1 MRPSLKSAAL
11 ACAAALLIGV
21 SAASSQGSPSKV
33 AATSDGPS
41 AITFAVGHRA
51 DEFHGGGLWRLHVKP
66 GLYHASL
73 RATMFVAP
81 DDQNATE
88 APVICGVIDLDTF
101 GQFTRIYFADSA
113 VQLAGGAPV
122 AMSGSAVVRVTP
134 KVTPGVVCYVG
145 PATLQLFQPI
155 TVTFTSL
162 GHRTYGETTE
172 VPLPGGKQLGR
183 MLGAR

>member
-21 SAASSQGSPSKV
+21 SAASSQGSQSKGPS
-33 AATSDGPS
+33 AADGPS
-41 AITFAVGHRA
+41 AVTFAIGHRG
-51 DEFHGGGLWRLHVKP
+51 DEFQGGALWRVHIKP

-73 RATMFVAP
+73 RATMFVQP
-81 DDQNATE
+81 DDPNATE
-88 APVICGVIDLDTF
+88 MPVICGIVDLDTI
-101 GQFTRIYFADSA
+101 GQFTRIYFADSS
-113 VQLAGGAPV
+113 VQFVTGPPA

-134 KVTPGVVCYVG
+134 DVRPGVVCYVG
-145 PATLQLFQPI
+145 AGTVQLFQPI

-172 VPLPGGKQLGR
+172 VPFPGGKQLRRAFGMR
-183 MLGAR
+183 